1 MTTAD
6 QIRNE
11 LIVKLLSIQDYNFLL
26 ALDKLVTQR
35 MSSSNIELSEE
46 QVQLVQWSEED
57 LEKGNVRDQGEL
69 FESYR
74 NWLRER

>member
-57 LEKGNVRDQGEL
+57 LEKGNVQDQGEL
-69 FESYR
+69 FENYR